1 MDAPKKYLVTL
12 GTGGPT
18 PIQLSFDGHGAWKA
32 VSDDLVMS
40 IGLDSVEG
48 DIVKVTVDGRPL
60 TLRVIKGPDGEVR
73 LEKVKSQRTGG
84 VSVRVRSEGE
94 VILGSRPAAPA
105 PVADPVLVAPITG
118 VILAVEVAVGDTVTE
133 GQPMMVLEAMK
144 METVLRA
151 PRDGVVKTLNVVVQD
166 RVRTDDVLAELE

>member
-1 MDAPKKYLVTL
+1 
-12 GTGGPT
+12 
-18 PIQLSFDGHGAWKA
+18 
-32 VSDDLVMS
+32 
-40 IGLDSVEG
+40 
-48 DIVKVTVDGRPL
+48 
-60 TLRVIKGPDGEVR
+60 
-73 LEKVKSQRTGG
+73 

-105 PVADPVLVAPITG
+105 PAADPVLVAPITG